1 MNTLYDPHTP
11 SRPRVVDQAWTS
23 FIEVLSDEFTALT
36 GFGPYAYLS
45 PVEVDQAYRHC
56 LQNRVPVRAF
66 AREYVNLY
74 L

>member
-1 MNTLYDPHTP
+1 MNTHNDPHSF
-11 SRPRVVDQAWTS
+11 SRISAVDNAWSS

-45 PVEVDQAYRHC
+45 PVEVDQAYQHC
-56 LQNRVPVRAF
+56 VQNRVPVRAF